1 MEQDEESKKELD
13 MLEKIYSIREEDL
26 ELGNKQ
32 DRKILKQELN
42 EVNIQEI
49 EDIINNKLDIID
61 KSDNI
66 NEKKEVIC
74 KIEKLIENY
83 EIQIAYYSKKN
94 YKQGFKDA
102 FLLYSQCI
110 KD

>member
-1 MEQDEESKKELD
+1 M
-13 MLEKIYSIREEDL
+13 
-26 ELGNKQ
+26 
-32 DRKILKQELN
+32 
-42 EVNIQEI
+42 
-49 EDIINNKLDIID
+49 DIID

-102 FLLYSQCI
+102 FLLYTQCI